1 MYFFSM
7 QKLNKLLIVFLYG
20 REVEGDKLSFH
31 IGSSK
36 KHVNL
41 IGKIQDN
48 FIYT

>member
-20 REVEGDKLSFH
+20 REVEGDKLSLH